1 MQNEI
6 SENEFIDA
14 VLLTAFILSFG
25 ENEKVLSL
33 DEVIARKF
41 APSTSLTRAFIC
53 RLIKVDSISAFLLP
67 RFCFDYGK
75 KSRKRIILMNSPDRK
90 ENLLLE
96 LIFKIKL
103 YVKSIESDC
112 VSINRF
118 YMDVFAGE
126 CIEYTNFYAERNNL
140 HLLHASHHNFHLKFL
155 LINNSREQV
164 FMLLW
169 RAIKFFTKNRSL
181 AIDGI
186 LFSDIAEKAY
196 DFYNWYKN
204 QDMKIDS
211 YSWPVSLKRSK
222 ISNLLINDILLEK
235 KT

>member
-25 ENEKVLSL
+25 ENEKVLSI

-41 APSTSLTRAFIC
+41 APSTSLTRDFIC

-67 RFCFDYGK
+67 RFCFDYGE
-75 KSRKRIILMNSPDRK
+75 KSKKRIILINSPDRK
-90 ENLLLE
+90 ENLLVE
-96 LIFKIKL
+96 LMFKIKL
-103 YVKSIESDC
+103 YAKDIESDC

-118 YMDVFAGE
+118 HMDVFAGE
-126 CIEYTNFYAERNNL
+126 CIEYTIFYAERNNL
-140 HLLHASHHNFHLKFL
+140 HLLHPSHHNSHLKLL

-169 RAIKFFTKNRSL
+169 RAIKSFTKNRSL
-181 AIDGI
+181 SSDRI
-186 LFSDIAEKAY
+186 LFSDITEKAY

-204 QDMKIDS
+204 QDMKIEA
-211 YSWPVSLKRSK
+211 YSWPMPLKRSK
-222 ISNLLINDILLEK
+222 ISNILIHDILIK
-235 KT
+235 KD